1 MPPPCLTSEQK
12 QSNLN
17 NLRVPLQKNQN
28 STSAVPKIRVLQVL
42 SNFGIGGAETWLIS
56 LLRYFKENAAALGCQ
71 VQTDVFLTH
80 GIRDRLDDEA
90 EALGARLIYARYS
103 RKTLPSFISTWR
115 RTLASENYAAIH
127 DHQEFASGWHF
138 LFGTGHLPPVRI
150 AHLHNPMSHQE
161 SYGTGPGRRASIR
174 LGNHMIARYATHL
187 LSTSRQLITEQGF
200 DDLHAARHLKK
211 MAVHCG
217 FDSSR
222 FMLNSTEM
230 HSQLRAQFE
239 LSPDAKVL
247 LFVGRLD
254 SNMDESCN
262 QKNPAFCLE
271 VARVCAHRDPLFTCL
286 LAGGGESMRERLQE
300 RVHTWGLAKRI
311 LLLGPRQDVPQLMVG
326 ADLLLFPSFAEGLGM
341 VAVEAQAAGLRVIAS
356 DGVPEECRVVE
367 DLVDF
372 LPLSAGVEH
381 WASKV
386 MQKLNQPKP
395 DRIQANLKVA
405 ASPFS
410 IENSAKLLTAIYR
423 GEI

>member
-1 MPPPCLTSEQK
+1 MNT
-12 QSNLN
+12 
-17 NLRVPLQKNQN
+17 LRLPLQENQGVN
-28 STSAVPKIRVLQVL
+28 SILPTIRVLQVL

-56 LLRYFKENAAALGCQ
+56 LLRYFKENAAELGCQ

-115 RTLASENYAAIH
+115 RTLASERYDAIH
-127 DHQEFASGWHF
+127 DHQEFSSGWHF
-138 LFGTGHLPPVRI
+138 LFGVGRLPPIRI
-150 AHLHNPMSHQE
+150 SHLHNPMSHQV
-161 SYGTGPGRRASIR
+161 SYGTGPGRRASI
-174 LGNHMIARYATHL
+174 LIGNHLIARQATHL

-200 DDLHAARHLKK
+200 DDLSAARRLKK
-211 MAVHCG
+211 MSLYCG
-217 FDSSR
+217 FDPSR
-222 FMLNSTEM
+222 FMLNSRET
-230 HSQLRAQFE
+230 HTLLRSQFE
-239 LSPDAKVL
+239 LPPESKVV

-262 QKNPAFCLE
+262 QKNPSFCLE
-271 VARVCAHRDPLFTCL
+271 VARECARRDPSFICL
-286 LAGGGESMRERLQE
+286 LAGGGEVMRKRLQE
-300 RVHTWGLAKRI
+300 RVLSWGLAKRI
-311 LLLGPRQDVPQLMVG
+311 LLLGPRQDVPHLMAG

-341 VAVEAQAAGLRVIAS
+341 VAVEAQSAGLPVIAS
-356 DGVPEECRVVE
+356 DGVPEECCVVE
-367 DLVDF
+367 GMVDF
-372 LPLSAGVEH
+372 LPLAAGVDH
-381 WASKV
+381 WAGKV

-410 IENSAKLLTAIYR
+410 ISNSAMLLTSIYR